1 MKYEFAED
9 DMSFKEAVLVATIT
23 EVPCISI
30 SAYNGD
36 GGAYDGGISLD
47 VEFEDQRGNTFI
59 TGLGW
64 IEFSYAA
71 RWYCYN
77 KLTGSHKEEAKKD
90 FLEHMNYYAMEK
102 LKRHNINF
110 VGKENRLTLLVLTGL
125 SADELG
131 ME

>member
-9 DMSFKEAVLVATIT
+9 EMTFKEAVLVATIT
-23 EVPCISI
+23 EVPRIDVL
-30 SAYNGD
+30 AYSDD
-36 GGAYDGGISLD
+36 GGDDCISLD

-77 KLTGSHKEEAKKD
+77 DLVAGTYKEEAKKD

-102 LKRHNINF
+102 LSRHNINF
-110 VGKENRLTLLVLTGL
+110 IGKENRLTLLVRTGL
-125 SADELG
+125 SSDELG